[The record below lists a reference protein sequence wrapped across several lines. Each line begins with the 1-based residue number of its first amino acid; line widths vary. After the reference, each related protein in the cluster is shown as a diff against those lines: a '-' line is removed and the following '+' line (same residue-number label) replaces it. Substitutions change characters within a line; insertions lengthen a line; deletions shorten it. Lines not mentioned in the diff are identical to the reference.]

1 MLQIP
6 DHLRAK
12 TASHAIPSYLQAT
25 YEWAYL
31 DPRNARWLDNEA
43 IVGVILF
50 GNHVRLRN
58 AALAEIKSGQSVLQA
73 AHVYG
78 TLIPEIARR
87 VGPAGSLDAID
98 VTPLQAALCRRKLR
112 GMRQAHVRIADASEP
127 GDGVYDVVN
136 CYFLLHEVPDDM
148 KRAIVAALLARVAP
162 GGRAIFVDY
171 HRPSKLHP
179 LRGFYRKLFER
190 LEPYALSMWDHEI
203 RDLGAHAAAFE
214 WTKQTFFG
222 GVFQKTVAHRRGST

>member
-6 DHLRAK
+6 DKLRFK
-12 TASHAIPSYLQAT
+12 PASHAIPSYLRAT

-31 DPRNARWLDNEA
+31 NPRNVRWLDNET

-58 AALAEIKSGQSVLQA
+58 AALAEIRTGQNVLQV

-87 VGPAGSLDAID
+87 VGPTGSLEAID
-98 VTPLQAALCRRKLR
+98 VAPLQAALCRRKLW
-112 GMRQAHVRIADASEP
+112 GMRHTDVRISDASDP
-127 GDGVYDVVN
+127 GDGGYDVVN

-148 KRAIVAALLARVAP
+148 KRAIVTALLQRVAP
-162 GGRAIFVDY
+162 GGRAVFVDY
-171 HRPSKLHP
+171 HRPARLHP
-179 LRGFYRKLFER
+179 LRGLYRKLFER
-190 LEPYALSMWDHEI
+190 LEPFALSMWDHEV
-203 RDLGAHAAAFE
+203 RDLGADAAAFE
-214 WTKQTFFG
+214 WTKEIFFG
-222 GVFQKTVAHRRGST
+222 GVFQKTVAHRRGSI